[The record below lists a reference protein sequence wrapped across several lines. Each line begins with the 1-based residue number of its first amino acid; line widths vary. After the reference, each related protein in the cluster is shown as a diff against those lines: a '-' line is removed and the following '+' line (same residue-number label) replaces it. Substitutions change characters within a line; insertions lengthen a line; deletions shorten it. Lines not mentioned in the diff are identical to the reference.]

1 MGVIIFNL
9 EDRGVMVNSNDHE
22 NVRKYFMQTT
32 EMIKSDS
39 IADCLRTNLLSRAG
53 IMEEDYYVKDC

>member
-9 EDRGVMVNSNDHE
+9 EDHDVMVNSNDHE

-32 EMIKSDS
+32 EMIKSDT
-39 IADCLRTNLLSRAG
+39 IADCLRTNLLRKAG
-53 IMEEDYYVKDC
+53 IMEED

>member
-9 EDRGVMVNSNDHE
+9 EDRDVMVNSNDHE

-39 IADCLRTNLLSRAG
+39 IADCLRTNLLRRAG
-53 IMEEDYYVKDC
+53 IMEED